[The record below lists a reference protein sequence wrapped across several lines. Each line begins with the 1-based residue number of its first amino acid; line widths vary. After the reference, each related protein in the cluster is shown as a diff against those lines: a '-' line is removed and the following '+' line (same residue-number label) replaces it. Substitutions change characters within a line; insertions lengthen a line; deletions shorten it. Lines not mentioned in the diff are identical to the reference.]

1 MLGAAQSAQNSGDE
15 RLEEQAEE
23 DDQDKCQC
31 IFHNLKLLFPF
42 VSGLPAPG
50 MRIFFFPVEIQ
61 IKMSLDYIG

>member
-50 MRIFFFPVEIQ
+50 MRIFFCFLKASP
-61 IKMSLDYIG
+61 YR